1 MTQPRIEIKEYVQS
15 YAQAAR
21 NAVQKAGFDGIEIL
35 AANGYQITQFLH
47 ETVNN
52 RTDEYGGPIEN
63 RARFALEV
71 LDACVEAVGVS
82 KVGVRL
88 SPWETYNGEFI
99 PKKRVPYHTILTW
112 FLQRSKLTTRFHY
125 TPTS

>member
-99 PKKRVPYHTILTW
+99 PKQSW
-112 FLQRSKLTTRFHY
+112 FPIALY
-125 TPTS
+125 